1 MTTRN
6 KLFLILGI
14 GLVVR
19 LIWAFMRWEWLQV
32 AIYDDAFY
40 YFAIAKTIATV
51 GKISADGITATNGF
65 HPLWLAIVT
74 PIWLSELFSQIGAL
88 RAVMVIAGVL
98 DTATAYF
105 IFRLLL
111 PDKRVALWGCGLYF
125 LNPVVVVQSM
135 SGMET
140 PLVALLAVLWI
151 YAVWDLRTSDS
162 DWAFVKIG
170 IIGGLLCL
178 ARTDMV
184 FLVIAGYV
192 YLWWTHRDI
201 NIPVYYWLSPILT
214 TFFTVLP
221 WLWWNYAT
229 FGTIAQA
236 SGSAYPWIFHD
247 EWTNWFGKS
256 YFSLD
261 TLWKLKEMLWASLDL
276 MGDYFGGTIIFLVAL
291 FTLIYKKR
299 MQPFLW
305 ALLGVS
311 FVVFVHTFIRW
322 FPRIWYFHM
331 VYIVMILM
339 LAPIIAQ
346 FRWRKVLTLC
356 TIGIIGFIFVLG
368 NIRGGTGA
376 FARSWTTQRR
386 AMVAVDAINAADP
399 GTVFGAWNSGYPQ
412 YFAKPSVTVINLD
425 GLANNEVLEYYRDR
439 RLMEYF
445 DKMNITFVVDNFRY
459 MSWSF
464 GKYIEPELQSRV
476 KLLQKTT
483 DVGHKDND
491 MCLFRIDPLEGEE
504 Q

>member
-1 MTTRN
+1 MNLKRTRLVYNN

-14 GLVVR
+14 GLAIR

-51 GKISADGITATNGF
+51 GKISADGITVTNGF

-88 RAVMVIAGVL
+88 RAVMVIAGL
-98 DTATAYF
+98 FDMATAYF

-151 YAVWDLRTSDS
+151 YMVTRHKRFW
-162 DWAFVKIG
+162 KIG
-170 IIGGLLCL
+170 LVGGLLCL

-184 FLVIAGYV
+184 FLVIAGYI
-192 YLWWTHRDI
+192 YTWWIDRQ
-201 NIPVYYWLSPILT
+201 IPLKGMIYT
-214 TFFTVLP
+214 TLIVSP
-221 WLWWNYAT
+221 WLIWNYAT

-247 EWTNWFGKS
+247 EWINWFGMS

-276 MGDYFGGTIIFLVAL
+276 MGDYFGGTIIFFIAL
-291 FTLIYKKR
+291 FALISKKK
-299 MQPFLW
+299 MQFLLW
-305 ALLGVS
+305 ALLGTS
-311 FVVFVHTFIRW
+311 FIVFIHTFIRW
-322 FPRIWYFHM
+322 FPRVWYFHT

-356 TIGIIGFIFVLG
+356 TIGIIGFIFVLA
-368 NIRGGTGA
+368 NVRGGSGA
-376 FARSWTTQRR
+376 FARAWTTQRR
-386 AMVAVDAINAADP
+386 AMIATDIINSAEA

-412 YFAKPSVTVINLD
+412 YLAKPGVTVINLD

-464 GKYIEPELQSRV
+464 GKYIEPEFRNRIELV
-476 KLLQKTT
+476 KKIEHI
-483 DVGHKDND
+483 GRENND
-491 MCLFRIDPLEGEE
+491 MCLFRINPLNGEE
-504 Q
+504 